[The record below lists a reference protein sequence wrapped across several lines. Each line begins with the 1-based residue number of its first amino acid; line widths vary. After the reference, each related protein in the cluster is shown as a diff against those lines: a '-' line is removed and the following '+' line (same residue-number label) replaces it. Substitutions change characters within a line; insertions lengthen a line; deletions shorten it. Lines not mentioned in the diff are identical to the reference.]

1 MFHDHE
7 PHPLSVAL
15 CLLPSV
21 CCPLSVV
28 QSSKSPA
35 RAFCL
40 TGPLALNALNAL
52 NALKILIALD
62 AMPPGARQSNADET
76 LKFITQQNLNVSEN
90 AGLRLRKY
98 YAM

>member
-21 CCPLSVV
+21 RCPLSVV
-28 QSSKSPA
+28 QSSKSPP

-40 TGPLALNALNAL
+40 IGPLAL

-62 AMPPGARQSNADET
+62 AMPPSARQSNADET
-76 LKFITQQNLNVSEN
+76 LKFITQQNLNMSEN

>member
-1 MFHDHE
+1 M
-7 PHPLSVAL
+7 SRIL
-15 CLLPSV
+15 CPLPSV

-40 TGPLALNALNAL
+40 TGPLALNAL
-52 NALKILIALD
+52 KILIALD
-62 AMPPGARQSNADET
+62 AMPPSARQSNADET
-76 LKFITQQNLNVSEN
+76 LQFITQQNLNVSEN

>member
-35 RAFCL
+35 RVFCL

-52 NALKILIALD
+52 NILIALD

-76 LKFITQQNLNVSEN
+76 LQFITQQNLNVSEN
-90 AGLRLRKY
+90 AGLRLSKY
-98 YAM
+98 YAL